1 MHPGPRTCCTLHH
14 MMERRSGRPTHWPA
28 ASRVPFGVIQARAR
42 ARSAVEHSGDLVVG
56 VVAVAGLGIE
66 LPVRAEAP
74 PARVPLVS
82 VLALL
87 RGRAAAGVASG
98 TLLARACAR
107 ALLAG
112 VPVAGT
118 LRRPGVV
125 GTVVW
130 K

>member
-1 MHPGPRTCCTLHH
+1 M
-14 MMERRSGRPTHWPA
+14 
-28 ASRVPFGVIQARAR
+28 
-42 ARSAVEHSGDLVVG
+42 
-56 VVAVAGLGIE
+56 GLGIE
-66 LPVRAEAP
+66 LPGRAEAP
-74 PARVPLVS
+74 PARVPLVP

-87 RGRAAAGVASG
+87 RGRAAAAVAASG